1 MNRIPS
7 MIDIF
12 ASNARLSATH
22 GVVCL
27 PISSTTLDKLIE
39 VSYIECG
46 PSHFDVRHI
55 LELGAYFFHTLSPI
69 IVKHRESDVTIKLWF
84 LGLTWMKILSSS
96 YLTSRPLITIRIQ
109 SIMCYLPVLLTC

>member
-27 PISSTTLDKLIE
+27 RISSTTLDKLIE

-84 LGLTWMKILSSS
+84 LWMKILSRS